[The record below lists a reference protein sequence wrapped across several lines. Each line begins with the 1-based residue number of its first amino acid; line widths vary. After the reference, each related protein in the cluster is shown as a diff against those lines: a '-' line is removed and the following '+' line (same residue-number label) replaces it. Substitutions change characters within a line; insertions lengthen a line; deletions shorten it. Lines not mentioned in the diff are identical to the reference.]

1 MVRVL
6 LFNLPSLLRIIL
18 SLNGE
23 RSMSKLQHMT
33 FGRITN
39 WLTVGLAFL
48 APLWFLPLSPNPIG
62 FQKQYLLFV
71 FGMVLFVL
79 WAVQSLR
86 WKRVL
91 FSFSAITLAATSIL
105 IVTATS
111 AALSVNPTQQ
121 FLGRM
126 LVVTGF
132 SLAVL
137 FGTTL
142 QTSIPWKRLL
152 RVLLYSGAIL
162 SLLTWLQLAPWN
174 LATSIN
180 NFIGT
185 NFASDISFTLAE
197 SPLALLAFLLPVS
210 VAGLMQLREEKSEK
224 TAKNRVLAVLGS
236 SSTWAGL
243 NLATIGLVIASMV
256 RNSALRPIILP
267 FNFGWGIA
275 VENFKNVRT
284 LLIGIGPESFLMAFH
299 RFRDVTFN
307 STDIWSTRFSTNST
321 ELLHVLTTTGALGLI
336 AWIAFW
342 VTVLISCRLIW
353 KKHPSLA
360 VFLILQAV
368 MFAIIP
374 MNVLSFITLT
384 LSVLALTTEIRE
396 KHNHLIRDVVIL
408 LSAIRIIPHGEVK
421 TIKSQGVFAL
431 ALTGLFLLVGA
442 LYLFVAGKA
451 YASQAAYTLSLH
463 AALRNEV
470 TRAYQLQQAAIE
482 FNPTNTAHHRAYA
495 ATNLAIARS
504 LAQKED
510 LSEEERQLFARLLQQ
525 AIRESRTAA
534 QLVPQETENW
544 ETLSS
549 IYANLLNVEGAEEWA
564 TAGLIQAIQTDPISP
579 QLRSGLG
586 SLYLTLGDYTQALRM
601 YEQAIQL
608 KPDWAIGYAGYGQA
622 LAGNKQWSLATQA
635 FERAVQLTEE
645 GSEERVAIEG
655 LLSQARDEAAKV
667 EAQEKKEEEKK
678 QPAGAVPNPTQ
689 PSLPT
694 QPVNDNAPSDFGQ
707 LIDPA
712 QQTDAQPQAT
722 PTPQGDSSVVLPD
735 DVGF

>member
-1 MVRVL
+1 
-6 LFNLPSLLRIIL
+6 
-18 SLNGE
+18 
-23 RSMSKLQHMT
+23 MSKLQHMT

-62 FQKQYLLFV
+62 FQKQYLLFI
-71 FGMVLFVL
+71 FGMTLFGM

-91 FSFSAITLAATSIL
+91 FSFSAITLATTSIL

-111 AALSVNPTQQ
+111 AALAVNPTQQ

-126 LVVTGF
+126 LAVTGF

-152 RVLLYSGAIL
+152 KVLLYSGAVL
-162 SLLTWLQLAPWN
+162 SLLTWLQLSPWN
-174 LATSIN
+174 LATTIN
-180 NFIGT
+180 GFIGT
-185 NFASDISFTLAE
+185 NFSSDLSFTLAE
-197 SPLALLAFLLPVS
+197 SPLALLAFLIPVS
-210 VAGLMQLREEKSEK
+210 VAGLMELKEEKKEK
-224 TAKNRVLAVLGS
+224 SSSNRVLAILGS

-243 NLATIGLVIASMV
+243 NLATVGLVIASMIK
-256 RNSALRPIILP
+256 NPALRPIILP
-267 FNFGWGIA
+267 VNFGWGIA
-275 VENFKNVRT
+275 VENFKNLRT

-307 STDIWSTRFSTNST
+307 STDIWSTRFSTSSS
-321 ELLHVLTTTGALGLI
+321 ELLHVLTTTGGLGLA

-353 KKHPSLA
+353 KKYPSLA
-360 VFLILQAV
+360 VFLGLQAV
-368 MFAIIP
+368 MFVFIP
-374 MNVLSFITLT
+374 MNILSFITLT
-384 LSVLALTTEIRE
+384 LGVLALTTEIRE

-421 TIKSQGVFAL
+421 TLKSQGVFAL
-431 ALTGLFLLVGA
+431 ALTGLFLIVGA
-442 LYLFVAGKA
+442 LYLFIAGKA
-451 YASQAAYTLSLH
+451 YASQVAYTLSLH

-470 TRAYQLQQAAIE
+470 TRAYQLQQAAIQL
-482 FNPTNTAHHRAYA
+482 NPTNTAHHRAYA

-504 LAQKED
+504 LAQKQD
-510 LSEEERQLFARLLQQ
+510 LTEEERQLFARLLQQ

-534 QLVPQETENW
+534 QITPQETENW

-549 IYANLLNVEGAEEWA
+549 IYANLLNVEGAQQWA

-586 SLYLTLGDYTQALRM
+586 SLYLTLQDYDQALRM
-601 YEQAIQL
+601 YEQSIQL
-608 KPDWAIGYAGYGQA
+608 KPDWSIGYAGYGQA
-622 LAGNKQWSLATQA
+622 LAGKKQWSLAAQS
-635 FERAVQLTEE
+635 FERALQLSPE
-645 GSEERVAIEG
+645 GSEERTAIEG
-655 LLSQARDEAAKV
+655 LLTQAREEETKV
-667 EAQEKKEEEKK
+667 KAQEEKDKKSKDAQTTK
-678 QPAGAVPNPTQ
+678 QPTGTVPNPTQ

-694 QPVNDNAPSDFGQ
+694 APANDNAPSDFGQ
-707 LIDPA
+707 LVNPT
-712 QQTDAQPQAT
+712 QPVNNDAQTQAT
-722 PTPQGDSSVVLPD
+722 PTPSGDGSVVLPG